1 MKKQIG
7 MGALVKPSGGYTE
20 MRGVVT
26 KLEHFVNT
34 NGGLCWMFQ
43 VLWFNPR
50 HGDPRFGYAERVGL
64 EVV

>member
-1 MKKQIG
+1 MKIG
-7 MGALVKPSGGYTE
+7 IGALVKPPEGYTE

-26 KLEHFVNT
+26 RLEHWVNT
-34 NGGLCWMFQ
+34 NIGECWMFE

-50 HGDPRFGYAERVGL
+50 HGDPRFGYAEKYGL